1 MKRKSKGINA
11 ERELIH
17 LFWKNGFASM
27 RAAGSGSSRYPCPDV
42 IAGNGSRRI
51 AVECKTSGGLVKYLT
66 SKEISELKKF
76 SEIFGAEPWI
86 GLRFDDMEWF
96 FLSLEDLRKSGES
109 FSASIQMAK
118 KKGLKFKE
126 LVGEI

>member
-1 MKRKSKGINA
+1 MKRKSKGTNA
-11 ERELIH
+11 ERDLIH
-17 LFWKNGFASM
+17 LFWKNGFASL

-51 AVECKTSGGLVKYLT
+51 AVECKTSGETVKYLT

-86 GLRFDDMEWF
+86 GLKFDEMEWL
-96 FLSLEDLRKSGES
+96 FLALEDLKKSGEN
-109 FSASIQMAK
+109 FSASIKLAK
-118 KKGLKFKE
+118 DKGLKFEE
-126 LVGEI
+126 LIGNI